1 MAAVTHVCTIDY
13 VAKMLGE
20 DVELLE
26 VIISNDD
33 NLTYGN
39 IISVYLGPDETIS
52 ALTDAGIEDLTDM
65 IRAARINTKTMQLS
79 LSGPPVGPG
88 TNSLMT
94 SSMTPSWSAELG
106 RSHRGSNGAVT

>member
-26 VIISNDD
+26 AIISNDD

-39 IISVYLGPDETIS
+39 IVSVYLGPDETIS
-52 ALTDAGIEDLTDM
+52 ALTDNGLEELTDM
-65 IRAARINTKTMQLS
+65 IRAARINTKTWHEFLEDFVDDAALVTRIKALS
-79 LSGPPVGPG
+79 P
-88 TNSLMT
+88 
-94 SSMTPSWSAELG
+94 
-106 RSHRGSNGAVT
+106 R

>member
-26 VIISNDD
+26 AIISNDD

-39 IISVYLGPDETIS
+39 IVSIYVSPDETLT
-52 ALTDAGIEDLTDM
+52 ALTKDGIEELKDM
-65 IRAARINTKTMQLS
+65 IQTARINTKTWHKFLEDF
-79 LSGPPVGPG
+79 VDD
-88 TNSLMT
+88 
-94 SSMTPSWSAELG
+94 AELVA
-106 RSHRGSNGAVT
+106 RIKAKSPR

>member
-26 VIISNDD
+26 AIISNND

-39 IISVYLGPDETIS
+39 IVSVYLGPDKTIS
-52 ALTDAGIEDLTDM
+52 ALTDDGVEELTDM
-65 IRAARINTKTMQLS
+65 IGAARITTKTWHELLDDFVDDADLVSQIKAQS
-79 LSGPPVGPG
+79 L
-88 TNSLMT
+88 
-94 SSMTPSWSAELG
+94 
-106 RSHRGSNGAVT
+106 R